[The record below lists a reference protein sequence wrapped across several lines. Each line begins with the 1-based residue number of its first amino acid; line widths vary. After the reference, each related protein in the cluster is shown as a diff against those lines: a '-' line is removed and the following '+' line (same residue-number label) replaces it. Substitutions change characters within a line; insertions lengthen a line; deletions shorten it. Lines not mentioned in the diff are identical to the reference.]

1 VVTVT
6 KGAPADKAGLQ
17 GSTGTQTVD
26 GTPFSTGGD
35 IITAIDGTRVQS
47 ADQLIGLIQK
57 KKPGNQISLTISRNG
72 STKTVTVTLGS
83 N

>member
-1 VVTVT
+1 MT

-17 GSTGTQTVD
+17 GSSGTQTVD

-35 IITAIDGTRVQS
+35 VITAIDGTTVHS
-47 ADQLIGLIQK
+47 ANQLIALIRK
-57 KKPGNQISLTISRNG
+57 HKPGDQISLTISRDG
-72 STKTVTVTLGS
+72 STRTVSVTLGS